1 MSMNLHAQYGKEK
14 IDLWQTP
21 TQITYTLI
29 GTDKHCEFHGAQ
41 ARDILKRYCM
51 WVKYSAN
58 GVWASGEDA
67 NWAREVADMHLKEI
81 FPYVRTS
88 NIRKLQVF
96 AM

>member
-1 MSMNLHAQYGKEK
+1 MNLHAQYGKEK

-51 WVKYSAN
+51 WVKYSA
-58 GVWASGEDA
+58 
-67 NWAREVADMHLKEI
+67 K
-81 FPYVRTS
+81 T
-88 NIRKLQVF
+88 
-96 AM
+96 